1 MPTIQAK
8 EHQIKDVFS
17 NEYAFS
23 IPPYQR
29 PYSWGVDQAEALFD
43 DLVEA
48 STGFSPGNMKHLVSP
63 YFLGSIVLIKDDKS
77 PESEVIDGQQRLTT
91 LALLLSALRVAFD
104 DPKQKQTFARLLF
117 EEGDSLVGT
126 KDRCRLTL
134 RERDHAFFEKNV
146 LRDNA
151 LDQFAKIL
159 AGPKLPDPQKKIATN
174 CALLVD
180 LVKKLPLEARD
191 SLAAFLL
198 QQTYLVV
205 VSTADLDSAFRIF
218 SVLNDRGLDLTV
230 ADILKAD
237 IVGKIPADQQEVYVE
252 RWEDAEETLGTDHF
266 AELFP
271 HIRMIYGRAKLRK
284 TVLEGFRESV
294 TTISQPRRFIDE
306 ELLPYTDAY
315 SWILEAT
322 YSSSSAA
329 MDTEINQKLRLL
341 KRMGDTDWI
350 PATLQ
355 FAREHKNSPG
365 ELATFLKDMERLVAC
380 LWLLRADVNERIA
393 RHGAILK
400 AMEAKVDLSDTSSP
414 LQLTP
419 EEKTNALTVLNGNI
433 YEISPKPKRTMI
445 LLRLDELLS
454 SGEATYEYDRITVEH
469 VLPQTPPEESEW
481 TKWWPDANQR
491 SAVVHTL
498 GNLALLNRS
507 QNSAAKNWAF
517 ETKKNKY
524 FAGQTGTSPFA
535 MTTEV
540 LWAKDWTPEI
550 YQERQIRFRSKLAQ
564 AWRLE

>member
-48 STGFSPGNMKHLVSP
+48 STGFSPGKMKHPVSP

-134 RERDHAFFEKNV
+134 RE
-146 LRDNA
+146 
-151 LDQFAKIL
+151 LDQFSKIL
-159 AGPKLPDPQKKIATN
+159 AGPKVPDPQKKIATN

-180 LVKKLPLEARD
+180 LVKKLPQEARD
-191 SLAAFLL
+191 SLASFLL

-218 SVLNDRGLDLTV
+218 SVLNDRGLDLTI

-237 IVGKIPADQQEVYVE
+237 IVGKIPAEQQDAYVE
-252 RWEDAEETLGTDHF
+252 RWEDAEESLGTDRF

-294 TTISQPRRFIDE
+294 TSISQPRKFIDE

-322 YSSSSAA
+322 YNSSSAA
-329 MDTEINQKLRLL
+329 EDTEINRKLRLL

-355 FAREHKNSPG
+355 FAREHKNSPA

-400 AMEAKVDLSDTSSP
+400 AMEAKVALSDPSSP

-419 EEKTNALTVLNGNI
+419 EEKDNSLTVLNGNI

-469 VLPQTPPEESEW
+469 VLPQNPPADSEW
-481 TKWWPDANQR
+481 TKWWPDEAQR
-491 SAVVHTL
+491 AGIVHTL

-507 QNSAAKNWAF
+507 QNSAARNWAF

-540 LWAKDWTPEI
+540 LRAKEWTPEI
-550 YQERQIRFRSKLAQ
+550 YHERQIRFRTKLAQ